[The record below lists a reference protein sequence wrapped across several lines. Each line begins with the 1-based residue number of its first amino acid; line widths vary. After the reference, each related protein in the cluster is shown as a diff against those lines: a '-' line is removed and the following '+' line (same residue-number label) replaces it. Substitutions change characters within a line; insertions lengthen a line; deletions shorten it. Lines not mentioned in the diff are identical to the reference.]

1 MALAERLSNLGT
13 ETAFAVSLAAAEWA
27 SKGNRVYPFHLGD
40 INLATPANIAV
51 AMNAAIAEG
60 KTGYCAA
67 AGITPLREAL
77 AHDVG
82 SRRGL
87 AFSAANVVVQPGGK
101 PVIGKF
107 IQTVMNPGDGVLY
120 PNPGYPIYESM
131 IEYHGG
137 QSLAYRYVQTDTGF
151 AIDLDHLRSQI
162 AAASGRVTAI
172 IYNNLQNPLGCEST
186 PEEMQAIADIAIEHD
201 LIVLA
206 DEAYFEMRYSGESTS
221 IASLPGML
229 ERTVILYTFSKKF
242 AMTGWRLGAAI
253 APVTIA
259 DSIAKLN
266 TNDES
271 CTTHF
276 VQAAGVEGIT
286 GSQEGPLAI
295 LAELQRRRDAAWS
308 ELAQIDGLVCPKPES
323 TFYLF
328 PQVTD
333 LMARMGYDEVGAFAT
348 AALHNTGVSFCTRK
362 HFGRPQ
368 PGEQDHYVRFAYS
381 GLSVDDIHEGLAG
394 LRAWVNS

>member
-1 MALAERLSNLGT
+1 MALAERLGNLGT
-13 ETAFAVSLAAAEWA
+13 ETAFAVSLAAADWA

-40 INLATPANIAV
+40 INLPTPANV
-51 AMNAAIAEG
+51 VDAMNRAIAEG
-60 KTGYCAA
+60 KTGYCPA
-67 AGITPLREAL
+67 AGIMPLREAL
-77 AHDVG
+77 AHDV
-82 SRRGL
+82 SVRRGL
-87 AFSAANVVVQPGGK
+87 SYEAGNVVVQTGGK

-107 IQTVMNPGDGVLY
+107 IQTVMNPGESVLY

-131 IEYHGG
+131 IEYYGG
-137 QSLAYRYVQTDTGF
+137 TALPYRYVQTDRGF
-151 AIDLDHLRSQI
+151 AIDLDHLRSLI
-162 AAASGRVTAI
+162 TPNTRAI
-172 IYNNLQNPLGCEST
+172 VYNNLQNPLGCEST
-186 PEEMQAIADIAIEHD
+186 PEEMQAIADLAIEHD
-201 LIVLA
+201 LWVLA

-242 AMTGWRLGAAI
+242 AMTGWRLGAAVGPLDI
-253 APVTIA
+253 AA
-259 DSIAKLN
+259 SIAKLN

-276 VQAAGVEGIT
+276 VQAAGVEGVT
-286 GSQEGPLAI
+286 GSQDGPRAI

-328 PQVTD
+328 PKVTD
-333 LMARMGYDEVGAFAT
+333 VMARMGYTDVASFAT
-348 AALHNTGVSFCTRK
+348 AALHNTGVSFCTRL

-368 PGEQDHYVRFAYS
+368 PGETDFFVRFAYS
-381 GLSVDDIHEGLAG
+381 GLSVDDIHEGLSG
-394 LRAWVNS
+394 LRRWIESA